1 MTTDMKAILFADRN
15 GSELQPLTNKTS
27 VALLPIAA
35 KPLIEYTLDALLETG
50 IREVIVVISTFAKEI
65 KRLLGNGERW
75 GMQFEYVQSTE
86 QPATLLTRL
95 ATKLSDSKY
104 LLVRGDVLRS
114 LNIKAFLEQALQQEK
129 EQILATIDGYNAGV
143 CLLKIPPNPEI
154 LPNPKIPPNLEEF
167 EESERVHALALTGNL
182 SWLDSLK
189 AYHQANLAVLAG
201 HFPSLVLPVRQINDK
216 LQVGCRSSVPKGN
229 AGLVGAFCRVHKK
242 AALLGDV
249 VLCDEVIVDRYAK
262 LSATVVLHGTY
273 IGEAVELQ
281 NAIVWGN
288 MLIQIDT
295 GAVEHVDD
303 KLLLADLKTKN
314 FNAFFRKAA

>member
-1 MTTDMKAILFADRN
+1 MKAILFADRT
-15 GSELQPLTNKTS
+15 GSELQPLTDKTS
-27 VALLPIAA
+27 IALLPIAA
-35 KPLIEYTLDALLETG
+35 KPLIEYTLDALLMTG
-50 IREVIVVISTFAKEI
+50 IREVMVVISAFAEEI

-75 GMQFEYVQSTE
+75 EMQFEYVRSTE
-86 QPATLLTRL
+86 QPATVLTRL
-95 ATKLSDSKY
+95 GAKLSDSEY

-114 LNIKAFLEQALQQEK
+114 LNIKAFLEQAQTLQQ

-143 CLLKIPPNPEI
+143 CLLKTSPNSEIP
-154 LPNPKIPPNLEEF
+154 PNPKIPHNLEEF
-167 EESERVHALALTGNL
+167 EESEGVQALAVTGNL

-201 HFPSLVLPVRQINDK
+201 HFPSLVLPVRQVNDK
-216 LQVGCRSSVPKGN
+216 LQVGRRSSVPKDN

-249 VLCDEVIVDRYAK
+249 VLCNEVIVDRYAK
-262 LSATVVLHGTY
+262 LSATVVLPGTY

-288 MLIQIDT
+288 LLIQIDT
-295 GAVEHVDD
+295 GAVEQVDD
-303 KLLLADLKTKN
+303 SLLLADLKAKN
-314 FNAFFRKAA
+314 FNALFRDAA